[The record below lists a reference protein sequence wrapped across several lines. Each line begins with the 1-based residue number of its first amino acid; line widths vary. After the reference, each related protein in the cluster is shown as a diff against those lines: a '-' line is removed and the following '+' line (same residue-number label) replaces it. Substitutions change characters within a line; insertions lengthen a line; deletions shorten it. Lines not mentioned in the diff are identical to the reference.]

1 MARGD
6 PALASM
12 TAGLTEVY
20 GLLMT
25 AKNVQDLLKCGRATA
40 YEWLEDVD
48 AVRFGKRKLY
58 RAEDV
63 AAKVIAC
70 REKKGVYL

>member
-12 TAGLTEVY
+12 TAGLTEAY

-25 AKNVQDLLKCGRATA
+25 PADVRDLLKCGRSTA
-40 YEWLEDVD
+40 YEWLADLS
-48 AVRFGKRKLY
+48 AVCVGKRKLY
-58 RAEDV
+58 RIEDV
-63 AAKVIAC
+63 ARKVLDSMK
-70 REKKGVYL
+70 KKGAVV

>member
-1 MARGD
+1 MAKPD

-40 YEWLEDVD
+40 YEWVRDLG
-48 AVRFGKRKLY
+48 AVCVGSRKLY
-58 RAEDV
+58 RVEDV
-63 AAKVIAC
+63 AEKVLAS
-70 REKKGVYL
+70 REGVRL

>member
-1 MARGD
+1 MAKVD

-12 TAGLTEVY
+12 TAGLAEVY

-40 YEWLEDVD
+40 YEWVAEVP
-48 AVRFGKRKLY
+48 AICVGKRKLY
-58 RAEDV
+58 RVEDV
-63 AAKVIAC
+63 AEKVIAC
-70 REKKGVYL
+70 REKKGA

>member
-25 AKNVQDLLKCGRATA
+25 AKNVQDLLKCGKATA
-40 YEWLEDVD
+40 YEWLAEVP
-48 AVRFGKRKLY
+48 AVCVGKRKLY
-58 RAEDV
+58 RVEDV
-63 AAKVIAC
+63 AEKVIAC
-70 REKKGVYL
+70 REKKGA

>member
-6 PALASM
+6 PTLASM
-12 TAGLTEVY
+12 TAALIQVY

-40 YEWLEDVD
+40 YEWLAEVP
-48 AVRFGKRKLY
+48 AVCVGKRKLY
-58 RAEDV
+58 RVEDV
-63 AAKVIAC
+63 ARKVLDSMD
-70 REKKGVYL
+70 KKGAVV

>member
-1 MARGD
+1 MAKVD

-12 TAGLTEVY
+12 TAGLAEVY

-40 YEWLEDVD
+40 YEWLSEVP
-48 AVRFGKRKLY
+48 AVWVGKRKLY
-58 RAEDV
+58 RVEDV
-63 AAKVIAC
+63 AEKVIAC
-70 REKKGVYL
+70 REKKGA

>member
-6 PALASM
+6 PTLAST
-12 TAGLTEVY
+12 TAALIQVY

-25 AKNVQDLLKCGRATA
+25 PADVRDLLKCGRATA
-40 YEWLEDVD
+40 YEWLAEVP
-48 AVRFGKRKLY
+48 AVCVGKRKLY

-70 REKKGVYL
+70 REKKGA

>member
-6 PALASM
+6 PTLAST
-12 TAGLTEVY
+12 TAALIQVY

-25 AKNVQDLLKCGRATA
+25 PADVRDLLKCGRATA
-40 YEWLEDVD
+40 YEWLAEVP
-48 AVRFGKRKLY
+48 AVCVGKRKLY

-63 AAKVIAC
+63 AAKVIDC
-70 REKKGVYL
+70 REKKGAVV

>member
-12 TAGLTEVY
+12 TAGLTEAY

-25 AKNVQDLLKCGRATA
+25 PADVRDLLKCGRSTA
-40 YEWLEDVD
+40 YEWLADLS
-48 AVRFGKRKLY
+48 AVCVGKRKLY
-58 RAEDV
+58 RIEDV
-63 AAKVIAC
+63 ARKVLDSM
-70 REKKGVYL
+70 EQKGAVV

>member
-1 MARGD
+1 MAKVD

-12 TAGLTEVY
+12 TAGLAEVY

-40 YEWLEDVD
+40 YEWLAEVP
-48 AVRFGKRKLY
+48 AVCVGKRKLY
-58 RAEDV
+58 RIEDV
-63 AAKVIAC
+63 ARKVLDSMD
-70 REKKGVYL
+70 KKGAVI

>member
-6 PALASM
+6 PTLAST
-12 TAGLTEVY
+12 TAALIQVY
-20 GLLMT
+20 GLLLT
-25 AKNVQDLLKCGRATA
+25 PKNVQNLLKCGRATA
-40 YEWLEDVD
+40 YEWLADVD

-63 AAKVIAC
+63 AAKILAC
-70 REKKGVYL
+70 REQKGAVV

>member
-6 PALASM
+6 PTLASM
-12 TAGLTEVY
+12 TAALIQVY
-20 GLLMT
+20 GLLLT
-25 AKNVQDLLKCGRATA
+25 PKNVQNLLRCGRATA
-40 YEWLEDVD
+40 YEWLAEVP
-48 AVRFGKRKLY
+48 AVCVGKRKLY

-70 REKKGVYL
+70 REKKGAVV